1 MHAIDSAAEERTDDG
16 PLEVNVVTT
25 TDIEDAGI
33 ASDAV
38 ANNEETAAEV
48 EVSETT
54 TTKVDVGAGAE
65 TKDTTDNI
73 PLREH
78 MLARS
83 IEANET
89 VKKKLEEEVV
99 DNPYSSNPRY
109 IHHTPLTAKKMTNA
123 DMSYNQVDAFAG
135 ISIYGGVK
143 ASHRGWIPPG
153 GSSDD
158 QSQHGKRNTR
168 RQ

>member
-1 MHAIDSAAEERTDDG
+1 MHAIDSVAEERTDDG

-38 ANNEETAAEV
+38 ANNEETATEV

-99 DNPYSSNPRY
+99 DNPYSSNPR
-109 IHHTPLTAKKMTNA
+109 
-123 DMSYNQVDAFAG
+123 
-135 ISIYGGVK
+135 
-143 ASHRGWIPPG
+143 
-153 GSSDD
+153 
-158 QSQHGKRNTR
+158 
-168 RQ
+168 